1 LLATLC
7 FSLFFWGRFLG
18 GTAGWLEVVLFLLGI
33 FFVVVEVLLIPGF
46 GVPGISGVLL
56 IICSLVMASQNY
68 FMPTTASEWRNT
80 GSSLMVVMGSGIGF
94 VCLSAF
100 LTRYL
105 GEVPLLSRLVL
116 SPPEREGG
124 PLEAAR
130 LTSTTGQGVNVELL
144 EVGQVGTVQ
153 TSLRPAGK
161 VEFAEEFY
169 DVVSEG
175 DFVATGGQVR
185 IMEIQGNRVVVR
197 KHQPKS

>member
-1 LLATLC
+1 V
-7 FSLFFWGRFLG
+7 S
-18 GTAGWLEVVLFLLGI
+18 
-33 FFVVVEVLLIPGF
+33 
-46 GVPGISGVLL
+46 GISGILL

-68 FMPTTASEWRNT
+68 LMPTTASEWRNT
-80 GSSLMVVMGSGIGF
+80 GSSLMVVIGSGVGF
-94 VCLSAF
+94 VCLSVF

-105 GEVPLLSRLVL
+105 GEIPLLSRLVL
-116 SPPEREGG
+116 SPPEREGA
-124 PLEAAR
+124 PLEVSR

-144 EVGQVGTVQ
+144 EVGQIGTVQ
-153 TSLRPAGK
+153 TPLRPAGK

>member
-1 LLATLC
+1 
-7 FSLFFWGRFLG
+7 
-18 GTAGWLEVVLFLLGI
+18 
-33 FFVVVEVLLIPGF
+33 
-46 GVPGISGVLL
+46 
-56 IICSLVMASQNY
+56 M
-68 FMPTTASEWRNT
+68 
-80 GSSLMVVMGSGIGF
+80 
-94 VCLSAF
+94 CLSVF

-124 PLEAAR
+124 PLDVAR

-153 TSLRPAGK
+153 SPLRPAGK

-175 DFVATGGQVR
+175 DFVDAGDQVR
-185 IMEIQGNRVVVR
+185 ILEIQGNRVVVR
-197 KHQPKS
+197 THRPKS